1 LCGDSKADDGS
12 LVQQNRRV
20 SGPSSKRDDGPKFFW
35 KQTES
40 LLKLGKCEA
49 ETAMTEKMPRPRSSA
64 LTDGANRAPA
74 RAMLRACGLRDDD
87 FTKPLIGVAN
97 TWIEIGPCNYHL
109 RQLAQHVK
117 EGIRAAGGVPL
128 EFNTVSISD
137 GITMGTEGMC
147 ASLISREVITD
158 SIELVT
164 RGTLFDALIVL
175 VGCDKTIPAGV
186 MALARLNIPGL
197 VLYGGSIAPG
207 QFEGHSVTIQDVFEA
222 VGSHAR
228 GTMTDAQLKALEAAA
243 CPGAG
248 ACGGQFT
255 ANTMALV
262 CEFLGIAPMGLS
274 SVPATNSA
282 KANAGRRAGELVL
295 DLLRRDLTPLKII
308 TKTAIENAITGV
320 AATGGSTNAVLHLL
334 AIANEARIPLNI
346 DDFDRISSKTP
357 IIADLK
363 PGGRFVA
370 VDLYSAGGTALVAKR
385 LLEANLLKGDAITVT
400 GRTIAEEAASAK
412 ETPNQEVVRK
422 LNAPLKPTG
431 GLVILKGNLAPQGCV
446 IKVAGHNLQNFRGPA
461 RVFDNEEAAFAAVEK
476 GAIRA
481 GDVVVIRYEGPKG
494 GPGMR
499 EMLAV
504 TAALVG
510 AGLGDS
516 VALLTDGRFSGA
528 THGLMAGHVA
538 PEAAHGGPI
547 AAINDGDTIVF
558 DIPNRKLNVE
568 LTDAE
573 IQRRL
578 STWKPPAPR
587 FTSGVM
593 AKYALLVSSSSLGA
607 VTTFSAEILSSKQ
620 PDPIPSLSSRS
631 QVGRSV

>member
-1 LCGDSKADDGS
+1 
-12 LVQQNRRV
+12 
-20 SGPSSKRDDGPKFFW
+20 
-35 KQTES
+35 
-40 LLKLGKCEA
+40 
-49 ETAMTEKMPRPRSSA
+49 
-64 LTDGANRAPA
+64 
-74 RAMLRACGLRDDD
+74 MLRAAGLEDDD
-87 FTKPLIGVAN
+87 FRKPLIGVAN

-109 RQLAQHVK
+109 RELAQHVRD
-117 EGIRAAGGVPL
+117 GIRAAGGTSL

-137 GITMGTEGMC
+137 GITMGTEGMR

-164 RGTLFDALIVL
+164 RGNLFDGLIVL

-207 QFEGHSVTIQDVFEA
+207 KFEGHSVTIQDVFEA
-222 VGSHAR
+222 VGAHAR
-228 GTMTDAQLKALEAAA
+228 GKMSDAKLTELERAA

-274 SVPATNSA
+274 SIPATNA
-282 KANAGRRAGELVL
+282 GKARAGELAGKLTL
-295 DLLRRDLTPLKII
+295 DLLKKNLTPSKII
-308 TKTAIENAITGV
+308 TKPAIENAIAGV

-334 AIANEARIPLNI
+334 AIAREAGVRLFIN
-346 DDFDRISSKTP
+346 DFDRISSATP
-357 IIADLK
+357 ILADLK

-370 VDLYSAGGTALVAKR
+370 TDLFAAGGTALLAKR
-385 LLEANLLKGDAITVT
+385 MLEAGVLRGECLTVT
-400 GRTIAEEAASAK
+400 GRTLAEEARGAT
-412 ETPNQEVVRK
+412 ETPGQEVIRSK
-422 LNAPLKPTG
+422 ANPLKPSG
-431 GLVILKGNLAPQGCV
+431 GLVILKGNLAPEGCV
-446 IKVAGHNLQNFRGPA
+446 IKVAGYDTQDFRGPA
-461 RVFDNEEAAFAAVEK
+461 RVFDSEEAAFHAAEN
-476 GAIRA
+476 GQIQA
-481 GDVVVIRYEGPKG
+481 GDVVVIRYEGPRG

-538 PEAAHGGPI
+538 PEAAVGGPI
-547 AAINDGDTIVF
+547 AVVRDGDTITF
-558 DIPNRKLNVE
+558 DLPKRTLNVE
-568 LTDAE
+568 LTDTE
-573 IQRRL
+573 IERRL
-578 STWKPPAPR
+578 ASWQAPKPR
-587 FTSGVM
+587 FANGVM

-607 VTTFSAEILSSKQ
+607 VTSLPASFSSGTMPVST
-620 PDPIPSLSSRS
+620 
-631 QVGRSV
+631 GRTL